1 MSATAHVIVRRLRPE
16 EAERVRALR
25 QLALRESARSFGA
38 LAEEDAAL
46 PIEEM
51 RVRLGAEAPEERVAV
66 GAFLG
71 DSLVGV
77 VGLRREARH
86 KTRHKATVWGMYVAP
101 EARGTGVGRRLLQA
115 LIEEGR
121 RMPGVERLLLAVVAD
136 NAAARSL
143 YLSLGFEPYGLER
156 RALRMG
162 DTYLDEEFMALSL
175 GEGRGR
181 GR

>member
-1 MSATAHVIVRRLRPE
+1 MSSTDAVTLRRLRPD
-16 EAERVRALR
+16 EAEQVRALR
-25 QLALRESARSFGA
+25 QRALRESAHSFGS
-38 LAEEDAAL
+38 LPEEDAAL

-51 RVRLGAEAPEERVAV
+51 RARLGAGAPEERVAV
-66 GAFLG
+66 GAFLAG
-71 DSLVGV
+71 SLVGV
-77 VGLRREARH
+77 VGLRREGRH

-101 EARGTGVGRRLLQA
+101 EARGTGLGRRLLLA

-136 NAAARSL
+136 NVAARSL

-162 DTYLDEEFMALSL
+162 DTYLDEEFMVLSL
-175 GEGRGR
+175 
-181 GR
+181 